1 MRLFAIDEC
10 KVLCVW
16 PVEVNKCKI
25 SNSKKNT
32 QYFYVN
38 IVTALFTSTNIIL
51 FLYFFYIFKSR
62 VRLIRCIQ
70 CSIFDTFVSICT
82 LCFIPTL
89 LTAKLYKSVTQV
101 KKNYIQTCFI
111 FSSICSA
118 SPWTGGSESWSFSQ
132 WTRQLLGDHDGVECR
147 VRLWD
152 LSREVPAEF
161 RQRDWNSRDFSI
173 LFPHRK
179 SWKSKYYR
187 SFI

>member
-1 MRLFAIDEC
+1 MIISGTNIDLLIVFLLSYILLLFAIDEC

-132 WTRQLLGDHDGVECR
+132 WTCQLLGHTQWDQDGVE
-147 VRLWD
+147 WGWG
-152 LSREVPAEF
+152 SG
-161 RQRDWNSRDFSI
+161 FSV
-173 LFPHRK
+173 
-179 SWKSKYYR
+179 SKYR
-187 SFI
+187 QNSNNGI